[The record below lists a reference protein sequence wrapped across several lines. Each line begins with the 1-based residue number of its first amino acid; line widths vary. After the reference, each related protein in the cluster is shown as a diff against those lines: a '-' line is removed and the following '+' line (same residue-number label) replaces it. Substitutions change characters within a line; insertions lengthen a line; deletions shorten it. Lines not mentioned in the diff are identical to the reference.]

1 MFRTLHR
8 KWLALGLIT
17 LLGLNFLA
25 VYILNQSIENR
36 KLLAHASAELK
47 ESLQQKD
54 LQSDLIISAIFTLDV
69 VVILV
74 VLYLLVKTLIKI
86 MKTQSN

>member
-1 MFRTLHR
+1 MFQTLQK

-36 KLLAHASAELK
+36 KLLAHASAEMK

-54 LQSDLIISAIFTLDV
+54 MQSDLIISAIFTLDV

-74 VLYLLVKTLIKI
+74 VLYVLAKTLLKK
-86 MKTQSN
+86 MKTR